1 MENVF
6 GIDFG
11 TTNSAVVR
19 FYRDK
24 EGKVSLIHYADSSG
38 RPIPSA
44 VAISRE
50 DGKVYVGREA
60 KKNRLRLSKT
70 CKYIP
75 SIKRE
80 LEKDWKEKIGEKYWT
95 PVSVAA
101 EIFEEMKRIVQEQ
114 DGSSLKEAIVAIPV
128 GFNAKQRQRLREAA
142 SKKGIRIQSFVTE
155 PTAAFFAN
163 YGNLRSCT
171 NVVVFDWGGGTLDVS
186 VLQHEKNKIEE
197 LATTGMSLAG
207 NDIDILLARR
217 LHDSIARKK
226 GKENIGFDQMPEDRR
241 DALIAKAED
250 AKIKLSEDN
259 EAIITLNRY
268 GEMGSVREAIDQ
280 FGFAGHI
287 SEFVKK
293 AIQQLDQAIEASGV
307 GEANIDRILMVG
319 GSSNLLPLRDE
330 LQKRFGDK
338 LYFPESTM
346 WNVGE
351 GAAKLAANPGTYHAN
366 QTIGLLLS
374 DGTVFDLLNQ
384 NDKVKDWEKKAT
396 LGITDTSQEVHL
408 IVTGNKDLHDV
419 AIIEVPT
426 YQFLNEKIELKA
438 SVTKDLIFQIEAKSN
453 MKSDAWKI
461 WWQYDH
467 LKLYYAFHKKKNTQ
481 RGTGKA

>member
-19 FYRDK
+19 CYRDK
-24 EGKVSLIHYADSSG
+24 EGKASLIHYADSSG

-142 SKKGIRIQSFVTE
+142 GKKGIRIRSFVTE

-186 VLQHEKNKIEE
+186 VLQH
-197 LATTGMSLAG
+197 
-207 NDIDILLARR
+207 
-217 LHDSIARKK
+217 
-226 GKENIGFDQMPEDRR
+226 
-241 DALIAKAED
+241 
-250 AKIKLSEDN
+250 
-259 EAIITLNRY
+259 
-268 GEMGSVREAIDQ
+268 
-280 FGFAGHI
+280 
-287 SEFVKK
+287 
-293 AIQQLDQAIEASGV
+293 
-307 GEANIDRILMVG
+307 
-319 GSSNLLPLRDE
+319 
-330 LQKRFGDK
+330 
-338 LYFPESTM
+338 
-346 WNVGE
+346 
-351 GAAKLAANPGTYHAN
+351 
-366 QTIGLLLS
+366 
-374 DGTVFDLLNQ
+374 
-384 NDKVKDWEKKAT
+384 
-396 LGITDTSQEVHL
+396 
-408 IVTGNKDLHDV
+408 
-419 AIIEVPT
+419 
-426 YQFLNEKIELKA
+426 
-438 SVTKDLIFQIEAKSN
+438 
-453 MKSDAWKI
+453 
-461 WWQYDH
+461 
-467 LKLYYAFHKKKNTQ
+467 KKK
-481 RGTGKA
+481 